1 MKIKIQKTDNI
12 IIIFYVFLAI
22 SFTIG
27 IIHVTST
34 FDTTEQAILFPQP
47 VTDLQTKKMV
57 DVNQEEAFLIMTD
70 IKNYPKM
77 LPKNIISASIIN
89 QNDNNILA
97 EYELVEHGIHAKLL
111 VSHTMHPYDKHIVEV
126 MDGDAKGTKLI
137 QDFTTVNAATIVP
150 PKCIDRD
157 MNDDEIIDENDMQIC
172 KEYTWK
178 EEGWGDCPFLDEC
191 TKIDSRIEL
200 NLEGLLSPFSY
211 LPKRNLEHASDT
223 VISTFTDYMEIK
235 TENGRIIDE
244 LYREILLRPADKE
257 AREYW
262 GTLLKNGTMTVDNV
276 RTEILNSD
284 ERKLMIVL
292 KEMKT
297 VEELD
302 DETKRIIDE
311 LYREILLRPAD
322 KEAFEYWGTLLENEI
337 ITKIELRKDILKS
350 QEAISL
356 KTYSGELSET
366 IYNIFHEVY
375 ELNGPYREILIA
387 PDQVG
392 SRMAEISAFDPRIDR
407 DEFKKMVKENKYRV
421 QIEDITL
428 DELRLEFEQL
438 KENGTDFFVDDLEA
452 VNEQFLD
459 WNMKFVDK
467 THDFCYSCKWL
478 QHLMN

>member
-1 MKIKIQKTDNI
+1 
-12 IIIFYVFLAI
+12 
-22 SFTIG
+22 
-27 IIHVTST
+27 
-34 FDTTEQAILFPQP
+34 
-47 VTDLQTKKMV
+47 
-57 DVNQEEAFLIMTD
+57 
-70 IKNYPKM
+70 
-77 LPKNIISASIIN
+77 
-89 QNDNNILA
+89 
-97 EYELVEHGIHAKLL
+97 
-111 VSHTMHPYDKHIVEV
+111 
-126 MDGDAKGTKLI
+126 
-137 QDFTTVNAATIVP
+137 
-150 PKCIDRD
+150 
-157 MNDDEIIDENDMQIC
+157 MQIC

-191 TKIDSRIEL
+191 TKIDSTIEL
-200 NLEGLLSPFSY
+200 NFEGLLSPFSY

-235 TENGRIIDE
+235 TENGRIVDE

-257 AREYW
+257 ALEYW
-262 GTLLKNGTMTVDNV
+262 GTLLENGTMTVDNV

-284 ERKLMIVL
+284 EGKLMIAL

-302 DETKRIIDE
+302 NETKRIIDE

-337 ITKIELRKDILKS
+337 INKIELRKNILKS

-356 KTYSGELSET
+356 KTHSGELSDT
-366 IYNIFHEVY
+366 IFDIFHEVY
-375 ELNGPYREILIA
+375 ELNGPYREVLPGA
-387 PDQVG
+387 GPADTTP
-392 SRMAEISAFDPRIDR
+392 ADFYAFDPRIER
-407 DEFKKMVKENKYRV
+407 YEFEKMVKENKYRV

-438 KENGTDFFVDDLEA
+438 KENGIDFFVDDLES

-467 THDFCYSCKWL
+467 TYDFCYSCKWL
-478 QHLMN
+478 PHLMK

>member
-27 IIHVTST
+27 IIHITST
-34 FDTTEQAILFPQP
+34 FDTTEQVILFPQP
-47 VTDLQTKKMV
+47 VTDLLTKKMV
-57 DVNQEEAFLIMTD
+57 NVNQEEAFLIMTD

-89 QNDNNILA
+89 QNNNNILA
-97 EYELVEHGIHAKLL
+97 EYELVEHGVHAKLL
-111 VSHTMHPYDKHIVEV
+111 VSHTMYPYDKHIVEV

-137 QDFTTVNAATIVP
+137 QDFTTVNAGTIVP
-150 PKCIDRD
+150 PECIDRD
-157 MNDDEIIDENDMQIC
+157 TSGDGIIDEIDMQIC

-191 TKIDSRIEL
+191 TKIDSTIEL
-200 NLEGLLSPFSY
+200 NFEGLLSPFSY

-235 TENGRIIDE
+235 TENGRIVDE

-257 AREYW
+257 ALEYW
-262 GTLLKNGTMTVDNV
+262 GTLLENGTMTVDNV

-284 ERKLMIVL
+284 EGKLMIAL

-302 DETKRIIDE
+302 NETKRIIDE

-350 QEAISL
+350 QEGISL
-356 KTYSGELSET
+356 FTASPQAGEITESIT
-366 IYNIFHEVY
+366 IMFHEVY
-375 ELNGPYREILIA
+375 EINGPYHETVGNIA
-387 PDQVG
+387 VG
-392 SRMAEISAFDPRIDR
+392 DFWIFDPRIDQS
-407 DEFKKMVKENKYRV
+407 EFKKMLDTNKYRLYT
-421 QIEDITL
+421 EEITF

-438 KENGTDFFVDDLEA
+438 KENGIDLFVDDLES

-459 WNMKFVDK
+459 WQKRFVDK
-467 THDFCYSCKWL
+467 TDDFCYVCKWVL
-478 QHLMN
+478 PNEN

>member
-1 MKIKIQKTDNI
+1 
-12 IIIFYVFLAI
+12 
-22 SFTIG
+22 
-27 IIHVTST
+27 
-34 FDTTEQAILFPQP
+34 
-47 VTDLQTKKMV
+47 
-57 DVNQEEAFLIMTD
+57 
-70 IKNYPKM
+70 
-77 LPKNIISASIIN
+77 
-89 QNDNNILA
+89 
-97 EYELVEHGIHAKLL
+97 
-111 VSHTMHPYDKHIVEV
+111 
-126 MDGDAKGTKLI
+126 
-137 QDFTTVNAATIVP
+137 
-150 PKCIDRD
+150 

-257 AREYW
+257 A
-262 GTLLKNGTMTVDNV
+262 
-276 RTEILNSD
+276 
-284 ERKLMIVL
+284 
-292 KEMKT
+292 
-297 VEELD
+297 
-302 DETKRIIDE
+302 
-311 LYREILLRPAD
+311 
-322 KEAFEYWGTLLENEI
+322 FEYWGTLLENEI

-392 SRMAEISAFDPRIDR
+392 SRVAEISAFDPRIDR

>member
-1 MKIKIQKTDNI
+1 MELKIQKTDKI
-12 IIIFYVFLAI
+12 IIIFYAFLAI
-22 SFTIG
+22 AFVIG
-27 IIHVTST
+27 ILYIAST
-34 FDTTEQAILFPQP
+34 FDTIEQSIIFPQP
-47 VTDLQTKKMV
+47 VTELQITKIV

-70 IKNYPKM
+70 IKNYPKI
-77 LPKNIISASIIN
+77 LPRNIISVNIIN
-89 QNDNNILA
+89 QIDNDVLA
-97 EYELVEHGIHAKLL
+97 EYEVVEHGIRTKLL
-111 VSHTMHPYDKHIVEV
+111 VSHTMYPYDKHIVEV

-235 TENGRIIDE
+235 TENG
-244 LYREILLRPADKE
+244 
-257 AREYW
+257 
-262 GTLLKNGTMTVDNV
+262 
-276 RTEILNSD
+276 
-284 ERKLMIVL
+284 
-292 KEMKT
+292 
-297 VEELD
+297 
-302 DETKRIIDE
+302 RIIDE

-459 WNMKFVDK
+459 WQKHFVDRMDSPLHK
-467 THDFCYSCKWL
+467 VQVIILPENDFCYTCKWGTP
-478 QHLMN
+478 